1 MFVYEPGPH
10 EGFAASPLARA
21 AGEPFPGTADAGR
34 ASQTDSL
41 EEVPVAHPRPRRTLF
56 LLAALFAALSLLI
69 AACGGAAP
77 AQPPA
82 AEPTA
87 GAQQGAAEATAAPAQ
102 PPPTTVAATAVAAAP
117 AATAKTRLVFSGNQE
132 PASIDVVTMSGN
144 VNERQVAGQIFETL
158 VYMDQSQTIY
168 PGLAQS
174 WERSDDAKV
183 WTFTLTEGV
192 KWHDGAPFNAQSVA
206 DYFNYVRDN
215 AVGTG
220 PGQIKPLIVGAEVVD
235 DQTVT
240 LTLNAARPDFLIELA
255 DPGMGIGNI
264 ANLEKLG
271 ADAGFNP
278 VGTGPFVFKEWVR
291 GSEIALVRNPDWAW
305 ASPMFKMSGP
315 PLLEELVFRF
325 TPEAQTR
332 LATLEA
338 GEVDFVDLLPFQDVA
353 RVREDTRFAVTGFL
367 LPGMPQMNY
376 MNTQLAPTDDIN
388 VRKAIIY
395 ATDKQGIIESVYF
408 NMVEPAYGPLSRAFP
423 EYEPALEQM
432 YSYDPEKAMQ
442 LLDEAG
448 WTMGADGVRT
458 KDGQRLEVTIVENK
472 SWNDWVY
479 VLQANL
485 QAVGFDAKVLT
496 TQGPSNTE
504 AVVSGKYQVPAMGD
518 VFAAASLMTRDWH
531 SEGFGTFPSGHFYP
545 SEELDGML
553 KAAETE
559 LDPAKRKQMYSDIQ
573 TYIMDKALMV
583 PIFELYFYAA
593 HDKNLKGFVVDG
605 TGFYKYF
612 ASAYFE

>member
-1 MFVYEPGPH
+1 MLYEHKEVFV
-10 EGFAASPLARA
+10 ANRLK
-21 AGEPFPGTADAGR
+21 
-34 ASQTDSL
+34 
-41 EEVPVAHPRPRRTLF
+41 PRRPLLLF
-56 LLAALFAALSLLI
+56 TAFWMSLALLL
-69 AACGGAAP
+69 AACGGAP
-77 AQPPA
+77 
-82 AEPTA
+82 
-87 GAQQGAAEATAAPAQ
+87 AAPAPTTAPAA
-102 PPPTTVAATAVAAAP
+102 PPPTTAPAEQPAAAP
-117 AATAKTRLVFSGNQE
+117 EATAKTRLVFSGNQE

-158 VYMDQSQTIY
+158 VYIDQSQTVY

-174 WERSDDAKV
+174 WERSDDATV
-183 WTFTLTEGV
+183 WTFELV
-192 KWHDGAPFNAQSVA
+192 QNAQWHDGAPFNAQSVV
-206 DYFNYVRDN
+206 DYFTYVRDN
-215 AVGTG
+215 GTVGTG
-220 PGQIKPLIVGAEVVD
+220 PGQLKPVIGSAEALGD
-235 DQTVT
+235 YTVQLT
-240 LTLNAARPDFLIELA
+240 LTAPRPDLLVELA

-264 ANLEKLG
+264 ANLEALG

-278 VGTGPFVFKEWVR
+278 VGTGPFKFREWIR
-291 GSEIALVRNPDWAW
+291 GSEIILERNPDWAW
-305 ASPMFKMSGP
+305 GSPMFQLDGP
-315 PLLEELVFRF
+315 SLIEELVFRF

-353 RVREDTRFAVTGFL
+353 RVRDSGQFAVTGFL

-376 MNTQLAPTDDIN
+376 MHTGLAPTDDLN

-395 ATDKQGIIESVYF
+395 ATDKQGIIDSVYF
-408 NMVEPAYGPLSRAFP
+408 GMVEPAYGPLSRAFP
-423 EYEPALEQM
+423 EYDPALEQM
-432 YSYDPEKAMQ
+432 YSYDPEQAMQ

-448 WTMGADGVRT
+448 WEMGPDGVRV
-458 KDGQRLEVTIVENK
+458 KDGERLAVTIVENK

-485 QAVGFDAKVLT
+485 QAVGFDAQVLT

-504 AVVSGKYQVPAMGD
+504 AIVSGSYQVPAMGD
-518 VFAAASLMTRDWH
+518 VFATASQMTRDWH
-531 SEGFGTFPSGHFYP
+531 SEGFGTFPSGHFLQ
-545 SEELDGML
+545 SAELDGML

-559 LDPAKRKQMYSDIQ
+559 LDPDTRKQMYSDIQ
-573 TYIMDKALMV
+573 MYIMENALMV

-593 HDKNLKGFVVDG
+593 HSTNLKGFIVDG

>member
-1 MFVYEPGPH
+1 MAQHPPTRRKLSLL
-10 EGFAASPLARA
+10 ASLIAGLA
-21 AGEPFPGTADAGR
+21 
-34 ASQTDSL
+34 
-41 EEVPVAHPRPRRTLF
+41 F
-56 LLAALFAALSLLI
+56 LLAACGAPAAQPG
-69 AACGGAAP
+69 AAEPSAAP
-77 AQPPA
+77 AAP
-82 AEPTA
+82 
-87 GAQQGAAEATAAPAQ
+87 ATAAPVA
-102 PPPTTVAATAVAAAP
+102 PPPTTAPATAEAAAP

-144 VNERQVAGQIFETL
+144 VNEREVAGQIFETL
-158 VYMDQSQTIY
+158 VYIDQSQKIY
-168 PGLAQS
+168 PGLAVA
-174 WERSDDAKV
+174 WERSDDATE
-183 WTFTLTEGV
+183 WIFTLAQGV
-192 KWHDGAPFNAQSVA
+192 KWHDGTPFNAQSVV
-206 DYFNYVRDN
+206 DYFEYVRDN
-215 AVGTG
+215 PVGTG
-220 PGQIKPLIVGAEVVD
+220 PGQIKPVIGSAEAVD
-235 DQTVT
+235 DATVKLT
-240 LTLNAARPDFLIELA
+240 LTAPRPDFLIELA
-255 DPGMGIGNI
+255 DPGLGIGNI
-264 ANLEKLG
+264 ANLQKLG
-271 ADAGFNP
+271 PDAGFNP
-278 VGTGPFVFKEWVR
+278 VGTGPFKFKEWIR

-305 ASPMFKMSGP
+305 ASPMFNLSGP
-315 PLLEELVFRF
+315 SLIEELVFRF

-423 EYEPALEQM
+423 EYDPALEQM
-432 YSYDPEKAMQ
+432 YSYDPDKAMQ

-448 WTMGADGVRT
+448 WAMGADGVRT

-504 AVVSGKYQVPAMGD
+504 AIVSGKYQVPAMGD
-518 VFAAASLMTRDWH
+518 VFAAASQMTRDWH
-531 SEGFGTFPSGHFYP
+531 SEGFGTFPSGHFLK
-545 SEELDGML
+545 SDEFDTML
-553 KAAETE
+553 KTAETE

-573 TYIMDKALMV
+573 KYIMENALMV

-593 HDKNLKGFVVDG
+593 HPNNLKGFVVDG

-612 ASAYFE
+612 ASAYFA

>member
-1 MFVYEPGPH
+1 MAQQPY
-10 EGFAASPLARA
+10 
-21 AGEPFPGTADAGR
+21 
-34 ASQTDSL
+34 
-41 EEVPVAHPRPRRTLF
+41 PRRN
-56 LLAALFAALSLLI
+56 LLLLSVLSTVL
-69 AACGGAAP
+69 AVLVSACGAPAPAQSDTEPTAAAP
-77 AQPPA
+77 AV
-82 AEPTA
+82 
-87 GAQQGAAEATAAPAQ
+87 
-102 PPPTTVAATAVAAAP
+102 PPPTTAPATAVAAAP
-117 AATAKTRLVFSGNQE
+117 EATTKSRLVFSGNQE

-158 VYMDQSQTIY
+158 VYIDQSQTVY
-168 PGLAQS
+168 PGLALT
-174 WERSDDAKV
+174 WERSEDATE
-183 WTFTLTEGV
+183 WIFTLAEKVT
-192 KWHDGAPFNAQSVA
+192 WHDGTPFNAQSVV
-206 DYFNYVRDN
+206 DYFEYVRDN
-215 AVGTG
+215 PVGTG
-220 PGQIKPLIVGAEVVD
+220 PGQIKAAIESAQAVD
-235 DQTVT
+235 DDTVK
-240 LTLNAARPDFLIELA
+240 LTLNAPRPDLLVELA
-255 DPGMGIGNI
+255 DPGLGIGNI
-264 ANLEKLG
+264 ANLEALG
-271 ADAGFNP
+271 PDAGFNP
-278 VGTGPFVFKEWVR
+278 VGTGPFKFKEWIR
-291 GSEIALVRNPDWAW
+291 GSEISLERNPDWAW
-305 ASPMFKMSGP
+305 ASPMFNLDGP
-315 PLLEELVFRF
+315 SLIEELVFRF

-338 GEVDFVDLLPFQDVA
+338 GEVDFVDLLPFQDVS
-353 RVREDTRFAVTGFL
+353 RVREDERFAVTGFL

-376 MNTQLAPTDDIN
+376 MNTQLAPTDDLD

-432 YSYDPEKAMQ
+432 YSYDPAMAMQ

-448 WTMGADGVRT
+448 WEIGADGVRT

-485 QAVGFDAKVLT
+485 QAVGFDAQVLT

-504 AVVSGKYQVPAMGD
+504 AIVSGSYQVPAMGD
-518 VFAAASLMTRDWH
+518 VFAAASQMTRDWH
-531 SEGFGTFPSGHFYP
+531 SEGFGTFPSGHFLADP
-545 SEELDGML
+545 EFDAML

-559 LDPAKRKQMYSDIQ
+559 LDPEQRKQMYSDIQ
-573 TYIMDKALMV
+573 MYIMENALMV

-593 HDKNLKGFVVDG
+593 HSDNLKGFIVDG

>member
-1 MFVYEPGPH
+1 V
-10 EGFAASPLARA
+10 AQSPR
-21 AGEPFPGTADAGR
+21 T
-34 ASQTDSL
+34 
-41 EEVPVAHPRPRRTLF
+41 RRTL
-56 LLAALFAALSLLI
+56 LLLSALFAALSLLL

-77 AQPPA
+77 AQPA
-82 AEPTA
+82 AGSTGAP
-87 GAQQGAAEATAAPAQ
+87 AQQGGAEPSAAPAQ
-102 PPPTTVAATAVAAAP
+102 PPPTTVPATAVAAAP
-117 AATAKTRLVFSGNQE
+117 QATAKTRLVFSGNQE

-144 VNERQVAGQIFETL
+144 VNEREVAAQIFETL
-158 VYMDQSQTIY
+158 VYMDQSQQIY

-174 WERSDDAKV
+174 WERSDDATV
-183 WTFTLTEGV
+183 WTFKLTEGV
-192 KWHDGAPFNAQSVA
+192 KWHDGTTFNAQSVA

-220 PGQIKPLIVGAEVVD
+220 PGQIKPVIGGAEVVD
-235 DQTVT
+235 DLTVELT
-240 LTLNAARPDFLIELA
+240 LTAPRPDFLIELA
-255 DPGMGIGNI
+255 DPGLGIGNI
-264 ANLEKLG
+264 ANLQKLG
-271 ADAGFNP
+271 DDAGFNP
-278 VGTGPFVFKEWVR
+278 VGTGPFTFKEWVR
-291 GSEIALVRNPDWAW
+291 GSEIALVRNPDWSW
-305 ASPMFKMSGP
+305 ASPMFKLDGP
-315 PLLEELVFRF
+315 SLIEELVFRF

-376 MNTQLAPTDDIN
+376 MNTSLAPTDDVN

-423 EYEPALEQM
+423 EYDPSLEQL
-432 YSYDPEKAMQ
+432 YSYDPEQAMQ

-448 WTMGADGVRT
+448 WVMGSDGVRT

-504 AVVSGKYQVPAMGD
+504 AIVSGEYQVPAMGD
-518 VFAAASLMTRDWH
+518 VFAAASQMTRDWH
-531 SEGFGTFPSGHFYP
+531 SEGFGTFPSGHFL
-545 SEELDGML
+545 EGEQGAELDAML

-559 LDPAKRKQMYSDIQ
+559 LDPARRKQMYGEIQ
-573 TYIMDKALMV
+573 QFIMENALMV

-593 HDKNLKGFVVDG
+593 HDKDLKGFIVDG

>member
-1 MFVYEPGPH
+1 
-10 EGFAASPLARA
+10 
-21 AGEPFPGTADAGR
+21 
-34 ASQTDSL
+34 
-41 EEVPVAHPRPRRTLF
+41 VAQRPRPRRNLF
-56 LLAALFAALSLLI
+56 LLAALAALILPLL

-77 AQPPA
+77 AQP
-82 AEPTA
+82 
-87 GAQQGAAEATAAPAQ
+87 GGQATAAPAAEQ
-102 PPPTTVAATAVAAAP
+102 PTAVPAAPPPTTVPATAVAAAP
-117 AATAKTRLVFSGNQE
+117 QATAKSRLVFSGNQE

-168 PGLAQS
+168 PGLASS

-183 WTFTLTEGV
+183 WTFTLVDGV
-192 KWHDGAPFNAQSVA
+192 KWHDGTPFTAQSVA

-220 PGQIKPLIVGAEVVD
+220 PGQIKPVIEGAEAVD
-235 DQTVT
+235 PKTVRV
-240 LTLNAARPDFLIELA
+240 TLNAARPDFLIELA
-255 DPGMGIGNI
+255 DPGLGIGNI
-264 ANLEKLG
+264 ANLQARG

-278 VGTGPFVFKEWVR
+278 VGTGPFKFKEWVR
-291 GSEIALVRNPDWAW
+291 GSEISLERNPDWAW
-305 ASPMFKMSGP
+305 ASPMFKMDGP
-315 PLLEELVFRF
+315 SLIEELVFRF

-376 MNTQLAPTDDIN
+376 MNTALAPTDDIN

-423 EYEPALEQM
+423 EYDPALESL
-432 YSYDPEKAMQ
+432 YSFDPAKAAQ

-448 WTMGADGVRT
+448 WKVGADGVRA

-479 VLQANL
+479 VLQSNL

-504 AVVSGKYQVPAMGD
+504 AIVSGKYQVPAMGD
-518 VFAAASLMTRDWH
+518 VFAAASQMTRDW
-531 SEGFGTFPSGHFYP
+531 STEGFGTFPSGHFLGG
-545 SEELDGML
+545 EEGAKLDAML

-559 LDPAKRKQMYSDIQ
+559 LDPAKRKQMYSEIQ
-573 TYIMDKALMV
+573 MYIMENALMV

-593 HDKNLKGFVVDG
+593 HAKNLKGFIVDG